1 MKIYCISIYNE
12 NYNFFRDNNLI
23 PVGVGDRNFDHVWL
37 DDKGKFNISSKNA
50 NFGEYTFHYN
60 LWKNN
65 KLNNDWIG
73 FCTYRR
79 FWVKQNYSDPKTI
92 KDLGSAILKEV
103 PSIWKDHD
111 VILAE
116 PLRLGKQKLMKLLK
130 NNLAYTIRKPSLMF
144 RECTIEEHFNLYHG
158 SFFLDTALDLLEPE
172 IKKDFKIYL
181 NSFEFNPHNLFICKN
196 PNLLSQY
203 YDDVFTWLFKC
214 EQEFK
219 DIKLNTFGKKRI
231 YGFLAERYLPFWF
244 KRNCNTLDWPYVY
257 FDTNLNK

>member
-23 PVGVGDRNFDHVWL
+23 PVGVGERDFDHVWL
-37 DDKGKFNISSKNA
+37 DDKGKFNISSKNV

-65 KLNNDWIG
+65 KLNDDWIG

-79 FWVKQNYSDPKTI
+79 FWIKQNYSNPKTI
-92 KDLGSAILKEV
+92 KDLSSAILKEV
-103 PSIWKDHD
+103 PSLWKDYD

-116 PLRLGKQKLMKLLK
+116 PLRLGKQKFMKLLK
-130 NNLAYTIRKPSLMF
+130 NNLAYTIQKPSLLF
-144 RECTIEEHFNLYHG
+144 RECTIGEHFNLYHG
-158 SFFLDTALDLLEPE
+158 SFFLDAALDLLEPK

-181 NSFEFNPHNLFICKN
+181 NNFEFNPHNLFICKS
-196 PNLLSQY
+196 PNLLDQY
-203 YDDVFTWLFKC
+203 YNDVFTWLFKC

-231 YGFLAERYLPFWF
+231 YGFLAERYMPFWF
-244 KRNCNTLDWPYVY
+244 KRNCNTLNWPYVY